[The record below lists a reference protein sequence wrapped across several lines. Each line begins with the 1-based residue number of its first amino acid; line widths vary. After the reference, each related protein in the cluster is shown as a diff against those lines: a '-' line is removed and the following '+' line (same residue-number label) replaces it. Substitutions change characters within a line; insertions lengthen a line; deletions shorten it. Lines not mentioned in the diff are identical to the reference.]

1 MSRKLFTL
9 LKALL
14 VIGFVYWIVLVTLI
28 VYLLFTQSLSDSEHL
43 CVWLGC
49 TFILIIVF
57 GAVLSLGVLVV
68 YYLGLG
74 EQSGHSQTGMLDL
87 RMVLLC
93 LCAFNNM

>member
-28 VYLLFTQSLSDSEHL
+28 VYLLFTQSISDSEHL

-74 EQSGHSQTGMLDL
+74 EQNGHSQTGMLDL
-87 RMVLLC
+87 RMVL
-93 LCAFNNM
+93 